1 MCYIPTS
8 LALCIARLPNFVKLT
23 QDNQILG
30 DALIAV
36 VFVRNGLAMA
46 IRFSFTSWL
55 AGMGIQHTFILIGGI
70 AFATMIMPIM
80 LLIYGKSAR
89 VRTAAKYRKFASRQ
103 QVKRS
108 S

>member
-8 LALCIARLPNFVKLT
+8 LAVFIVRLPHYVKLT
-23 QDNQILG
+23 QNDQILG

-55 AGMGIQHTFILIGGI
+55 AGMGIQHTFILIGVI
-70 AFATMIMPIM
+70 AFATMIMPI
-80 LLIYGKSAR
+80 LLLVYGKKAR
-89 VRTAAKYRKFASRQ
+89 VGTAAKYRKFASRQ
-103 QVKRS
+103 QVRRS
-108 S
+108 V